1 MYVIRAMLIYA
12 RCLCRLS
19 TLARCSRQDGFI
31 RLEPYSLQLCLRG
44 ASSYGRNE
52 GVLETVLGTVGTVL
66 ETVLE
71 TVVNYIG
78 TVSFLF

>member
-1 MYVIRAMLIYA
+1 MGR
-12 RCLCRLS
+12 R
-19 TLARCSRQDGFI
+19 RQKRGV
-31 RLEPYSLQLCLRG
+31 RLRG
-44 ASSYGRNE
+44 ASSYEQNE

-71 TVVNYIG
+71 TVVNYVG

>member
-1 MYVIRAMLIYA
+1 MRKWPD
-12 RCLCRLS
+12 
-19 TLARCSRQDGFI
+19 LAPTVGKVVTICTSLNGGALALGRRRQKRGV
-31 RLEPYSLQLCLRG
+31 RLRG
-44 ASSYGRNE
+44 ASSYEQNE